1 LDNTRLTDAGLVNL
15 KGMTKLT
22 FLHLGSTEVTNEG
35 MPELE
40 PLVGLK
46 DLKLTRTN
54 VDKEG
59 ADALQKKLPDTNIQL
74 VYEGT

>member
-1 LDNTRLTDAGLVNL
+1 
-15 KGMTKLT
+15 MTKLT